1 MAGNRQIRG
10 NQQGGGF
17 LETEGHTVVKQ
28 AHAGIF
34 FYNGVEVVAAV
45 VKRAL
50 QLRAG
55 HTAVGVLHQMA
66 DPGEQYKVV
75 FAAELYRQDMKRF
88 RVGQI
93 VKKFKNQ
100 PPNHAVSSQTGEK
113 QRAGQPVGNP
123 VQVGGMLAV
132 KGTGGIRFLLQIS
145 IDREKVQIVFL
156 GIRADIFF
164 HKREDRVGGGND
176 WAGEEGCAALRDQL
190 PDKVD
195 GQAEKQDRS
204 LSEKALRVR
213 NIAVDQTAGPGA

>member
-1 MAGNRQIRG
+1 MSQTGSCRYI
-10 NQQGGGF
+10 
-17 LETEGHTVVKQ
+17 
-28 AHAGIF
+28 

-50 QLRAG
+50 SC
-55 HTAVGVLHQMA
+55 
-66 DPGEQYKVV
+66 EQDIRPSMSCIRWRILENSTKVV

-88 RVGQI
+88 RVVDSQK
-93 VKKFKNQ
+93 VQKST
-100 PPNHAVSSQTGEK
+100 PDHAVSSQAGEK
-113 QRAGQPVGNP
+113 QRAGQPVSNP

-176 WAGEEGCAALRDQL
+176 WAGERRMCCTPRSA
-190 PDKVD
+190 P
-195 GQAEKQDRS
+195 GQSRCRPKQDRS
-204 LSEKALRVR
+204 PLRRSRVR
-213 NIAVDQTAGPGA
+213 SIAVDQTADPGA